1 MFTVRAI
8 ARYLH
13 NDDLK
18 GMGDMRN
25 VVITSAVRSPIGTF
39 GGAFKDL
46 LPTDLI
52 VPVIQEAV
60 QRSNLQN
67 DEVNEVILGHCIQ
80 RTDQPNTARTAA
92 LLAGLADTTTGFT
105 VQRQCASGMQAIISG
120 VLQIQAG
127 LSDVVVTGGVEA
139 MSSSPYV
146 LKQHRWGARLQH
158 GQVVD
163 TVWEVLE
170 DPIHHIMM
178 GETAENLV
186 EIHNISREEQDE
198 LSLLSH
204 QRAINAIESGYFE
217 SQIVPIKVK
226 TKKGEVVV
234 SKDENPRPDIT
245 LEKLSSL
252 KPIFRKNG
260 TVTAGNASSLNDG
273 AAALVLMTEE
283 LAKEKGLQPLA
294 KIVGFSVA
302 GVDPK
307 IMGRGP
313 VPAVQKGLRTVDWSL
328 EDADLIEINEAFA
341 AQYLAVEKELGL
353 NREKVNVNGSGISL
367 GHPIGCTGARIVVS
381 LVHELKRRELKKG
394 IASLCV
400 GGGMGTALFVEALY

>member
-1 MFTVRAI
+1 MSTVRAI

-13 NDDLK
+13 NDYLR
-18 GMGDMRN
+18 GMGVMRN

-52 VPVIQEAV
+52 VPVIKEAV

-120 VLQIQAG
+120 VLQIQAD
-127 LSDVVVTGGVEA
+127 LSDVVVAGGVEA

-158 GQVVD
+158 GQVAD

-178 GETAENLV
+178 GETAENLA
-186 EIHNISREEQDE
+186 ELHNISREEQDE
-198 LSLLSH
+198 LALLSH
-204 QRAINAIESGYFE
+204 QRALSAIESGYFD
-217 SQIVPIKVK
+217 SQIVPITLK
-226 TKKGEVVV
+226 TRKGEVVV

-245 LEKLSSL
+245 LEKLASL

-294 KIVGFSVA
+294 KIVGFSVS

-307 IMGRGP
+307 IMGIGP
-313 VPAVQKGLRTVDWSL
+313 VPAVQKGLSTAGWSL

-367 GHPIGCTGARIVVS
+367 GHPVGCTGARIVVS

-400 GGGMGTALFVEALY
+400 GGGMGAALFVEAL